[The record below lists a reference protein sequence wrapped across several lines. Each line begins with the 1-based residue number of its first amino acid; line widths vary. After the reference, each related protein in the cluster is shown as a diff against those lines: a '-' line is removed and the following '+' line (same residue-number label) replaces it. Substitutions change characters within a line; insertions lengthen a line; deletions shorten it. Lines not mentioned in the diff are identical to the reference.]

1 MAAEQLP
8 QLLHAF
14 FGVDRGCVAL
24 LQRGQ
29 VRKLTTWVARQQG
42 NTYFFKAQS
51 YVLGQQFGMFV
62 IL

>member
-42 NTYFFKAQS
+42 NSFFLKAQS
-51 YVLGQQFGMFV
+51 CVL
-62 IL
+62 